1 MDKIRL
7 ELINCE
13 QVTYIP
19 IAAENEVVELVIDM
33 TEAFR
38 AYPDGRGEMWFKRAD
53 GEIYLFEQSVC
64 ENGIISAVITDVE
77 TEISGIASVEG
88 WWISGTH
95 LKKSPTYRLG
105 VHQSFTVP
113 ANLRE
118 IKARAQTVL
127 EQCEALQEEYEE
139 TRDACYEARDQA
151 LAARDESMELAER
164 VQGLHDDAETLLAE
178 TMETVS
184 AKTTQMDGY
193 LGRAETAATQAQRSA
208 VTAQTERESATAYA
222 AAARESAES
231 ITGSVSQARDWAQAA
246 KLYSEQAMAE
256 HNAAETAMTTAQTYQ
271 NGAVAAKTAAETAQT
286 AAERARD
293 LTNGYMNTAA
303 ENSQQ
308 AEEAAARAESAARVA
323 PSISVTD
330 ITGGHRVTI
339 TDADGEHSFDVMDG
353 QGAGAV
359 QDVAIGSTS
368 GSVVQDGIAVIPVAA
383 VGRMGVVSGQP
394 GGGVTVVNGGLRTAP
409 ADQNDVKDG
418 NHFYKPITPNT
429 QHRAVFYGLAKAAG
443 YNYDGIA
450 DDGVGHYSGEGLA
463 AIQTMLG
470 VSGIVGTVET
480 GKASKTYAVGKAFL
494 YNGKL
499 YKATDVIAEGSA
511 IVPGTNCE
519 ETTLLDLL

>member
-33 TEAFR
+33 TEAFQ
-38 AYPDGRGEMWFKRAD
+38 AYPDGSGEMWFKRAD

-139 TRDACYEARDQA
+139 TKDACYEARDQA

-164 VQGLHDDAETLLAE
+164 TQELHDDAETLLAE
-178 TMETVS
+178 TMETVDTR
-184 AKTTQMDGY
+184 TTQMEGY
-193 LGRAETAATQAQRSA
+193 LDRAETAAAQARQSA

-231 ITGSVSQARDWAQAA
+231 ITGSVSQARDWALAA

-271 NGAVAAKTAAETAQT
+271 DGAVAAKTAAETAQT

-308 AEEAAARAESAARVA
+308 AEEAARRAEAAARVA
-323 PSISVTD
+323 PSISVVD
-330 ITGGHRVTI
+330 ITGGHRVII
-339 TDADGEHSFDVMDG
+339 TDAEGEHSFDVLDG
-353 QGAGAV
+353 DGAGAV
-359 QDVAIGSTS
+359 RDVKIKSS
-368 GSVVQDGIAVIPVAA
+368 SLSLVQDGIAEIPIAQ
-383 VGRMGVVSGQP
+383 VGTVGVCQADP
-394 GGGVTVVNGGLRTAP
+394 GHGLTVKNGAMRTVM
-409 ADQNDVKDG
+409 ADEYACSKGTDL
-418 NHFYKPITPNT
+418 YKPIVPYN
-429 QHRAVFYGLAKAAG
+429 QHKAVFYGLAAAAG
-443 YNYDGIA
+443 CSYGMNIGS
-450 DDGVGHYSGEGLA
+450 VGQYEDWAKGN
-463 AIQTMLG
+463 IQTLLG

-494 YNGKL
+494 YRGKL
-499 YKATDVIAEGSA
+499 YKATDVISEGTA